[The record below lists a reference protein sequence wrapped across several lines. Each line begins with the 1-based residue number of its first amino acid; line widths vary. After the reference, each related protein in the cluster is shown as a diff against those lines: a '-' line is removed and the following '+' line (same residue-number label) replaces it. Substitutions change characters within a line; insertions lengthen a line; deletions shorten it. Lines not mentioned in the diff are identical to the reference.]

1 MVHVDWKPFLVAF
14 ATVFV
19 AELGDK
25 TQLAA
30 CFIAAEQQRPWMV
43 LLGASLAL
51 TVVSAIGV
59 GVGHCLGACLP
70 KEPIRYVAAAL
81 FIIMGLLMAVKVI

>member
-1 MVHVDWKPFLVAF
+1 MDWKPFVATFGLVF
-14 ATVFV
+14 L

-25 TQLAA
+25 TQ
-30 CFIAAEQQRPWMV
+30 IAAMCQAAQYQRPWLV

-59 GVGHCLGACLP
+59 AVGHFAGATFP
-70 KEPIRYVAAAL
+70 REVIRYIAAGL
-81 FIIMGLLMAVKVI
+81 FIIMGVLMALKVI

>member
-1 MVHVDWKPFLVAF
+1 MDWKPFI
-14 ATVFV
+14 ATFGLIFI

-30 CFIAAEQQRPWMV
+30 LTLAADYQRPWMV

-59 GVGHCLGACLP
+59 AIGHFAGSYFP
-70 KEPIRYVAAAL
+70 REIIRYVAAGL
-81 FIIMGLLMAVKVI
+81 FIVMGVLMAVKII

>member
-1 MVHVDWKPFLVAF
+1 MDWKPFVATFGLVF
-14 ATVFV
+14 L

-25 TQLAA
+25 TQ
-30 CFIAAEQQRPWMV
+30 IAAMCQAAQYQRPWLV

-59 GVGHCLGACLP
+59 AIGHFAGVCFP
-70 KEPIRYVAAAL
+70 RESIRYVAAGL
-81 FIIMGLLMAVKVI
+81 FIIMGVLMALKVI

>member
-1 MVHVDWKPFLVAF
+1 MDWKPFLVAF
-14 ATVFV
+14 ATVFI

-51 TVVSAIGV
+51 TVTSAIGV
-59 GVGHCLGACLP
+59 AVGHFAGVCLP
-70 KEPIRYVAAAL
+70 REPIRYAAAGL
-81 FIIMGLLMAVKVI
+81 FVIMGVLIALNVI

>member
-1 MVHVDWKPFLVAF
+1 MDWKPFI
-14 ATVFV
+14 ATFGLIFV

-30 CFIAAEQQRPWMV
+30 LTLAADYQRPWMV

-51 TVVSAIGV
+51 TLVSAIGV
-59 GVGHCLGACLP
+59 AIGHFAGSCFP
-70 KEPIRYVAAAL
+70 RETVRYVAAGL
-81 FIIMGLLMAVKVI
+81 FIVMGVLMAVKVI